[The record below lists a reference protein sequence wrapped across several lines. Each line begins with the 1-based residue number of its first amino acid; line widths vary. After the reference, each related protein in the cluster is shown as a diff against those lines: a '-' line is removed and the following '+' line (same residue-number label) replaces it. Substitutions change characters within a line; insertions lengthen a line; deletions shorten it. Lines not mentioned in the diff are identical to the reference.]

1 MPETAPST
9 TPLPVPPGLRDLVD
23 CPPLAVL
30 TTLMPDGSPQTSV
43 VWCDFDGTFVRITT
57 MRGFRKEK
65 NMRAN
70 PRVTL
75 LCYDPANTLRY
86 LEVRGTVVDMTEDG
100 AMAHL
105 DGLSLR
111 YAGAAPYFGRC
122 IPEKFRETEV
132 PVLCR
137 IAPTHLIAVDWPT
150 DDGAEEADAAART
163 GEGAPEPASEPAAEP
178 PARTEPPAEV
188 PVPESHRDL
197 LIRPVHGVLTTLEP
211 DGQPQSSLVWVDLD
225 GDTAVVNTTRRRRKG
240 RNLARDPRVSLLVVD
255 PTDTSRFIQIRGL
268 AECREEGAIEQLDRV
283 TRKYTRHPRYYGY
296 VYPEEQRA
304 RETRIMVRIK
314 AGRVTLDAI
323 HA

>member
-1 MPETAPST
+1 VPEPAPST
-9 TPLPVPPGLRDLVD
+9 TPLPIPPGFHDLVD
-23 CPPLAVL
+23 CPPVAVL

-43 VWCDFDGTFVRITT
+43 VWCDFDGTFVRIST

-75 LCYDPANTLRY
+75 LCYDPADTLRY
-86 LEVRGTVVDMTEDG
+86 LEIRGTVVEMTEDG

-122 IPEKFRETEV
+122 IPENFRETEV

-137 IAPTHLIAVDWPT
+137 IAPTQLVAVDWPR
-150 DDGAEEADAAART
+150 DDGAAEAGAAAQA
-163 GEGAPEPASEPAAEP
+163 GPCAPEAAAGSPAGL
-178 PARTEPPAEV
+178 PARTELPAEV
-188 PVPESHRDL
+188 PIPESHRDL
-197 LIRPVHGVLTTLEP
+197 LARPVHGVLTTLEP

-225 GDTAVVNTTRRRRKG
+225 DDTAIVNTSRQRRKG

-255 PTDTSRFIQIRGL
+255 PANTSRFIQIRGR

-283 TRKYTRHPRYYGY
+283 TRKYTRHPHYYGY
-296 VYPEEQRA
+296 VYPEEQRSREA
-304 RETRIMVRIK
+304 RIVVRIK
-314 AGRVTLDAI
+314 ASRVTLDAI